1 MKCTGS
7 TGFGYLVVL
16 WALPG
21 VFGHGALTKPMP
33 RLVSGQEYCPW
44 CVGEHQPVTNPS
56 GSVHRDAEP
65 SSPCL
70 SSQPGDAPYTT
81 NRYSSYQSYAAAGEP
96 TYTAG
101 GTMETR
107 IVLDADHNGE
117 AIFEYCPHSE
127 SQTEKCFRDRPI
139 SEWTDVHAYWDASN
153 QLDHWKSGQT
163 FPQTVNLP
171 ADMPSGPAT
180 IRWLWVCKYTDE
192 IFVSCMDTEIVGG
205 SSTTGAATTTVSA
218 SGECIWTDPPVEL
231 QRTPR
236 EEKEGRVCWDY
247 VVPVGTKVYYQSKT
261 DIYNKWN
268 SEACCLSAAS
278 TFGSDGGNPNI
289 VVFTATIGNFGFCE
303 CTAWD
308 PSNPGTSC
316 AGEAT
321 AENMVCPVLGAQKE
335 MCGEST
341 NWDGLPVGCGT
352 VSSTASPSTTTTTT
366 TASTEGCCY
375 WDAETGC
382 PGNDYCD
389 QSKSNCEASCNGKW
403 KSIVETTVSSTASVT
418 TTPATTTKTT
428 AATTATITTLPTTST
443 TETAMFEPVDG
454 GVDRVC
460 RGSTP
465 TDNALEYFTVAS
477 VNSLEECKQLCMANS
492 ACKGIEYINRRC
504 EIWTRPEGIGA
515 SSEGVGYVCLRYL
528 GGGTTTHPAKSSC
541 GQLHDQCGGESYMG
555 STCCVSGLKCEL
567 KDTSY
572 SQCVMDDANVVSC
585 AQIWQ
590 QCGGNG
596 WYGSNCCV
604 EGLTCVWGNEY
615 YSQCLRLPGSLLE
628 EKPKRSPRL
637 RKSRQALTMESRPWL
652 VQRSSTLSATTID
665 ADSEL

>member
-1 MKCTGS
+1 MSPLSCLG
-7 TGFGYLVVL
+7 LQIHWRDL
-16 WALPG
+16 RIL
-21 VFGHGALTKPMP
+21 HG
-33 RLVSGQEYCPW
+33 
-44 CVGEHQPVTNPS
+44 
-56 GSVHRDAEP
+56 HRDCWRKLNNWGCNNYHNYSASWQMP
-65 SSPCL
+65 AVIWQSSIVWRSL
-70 SSQPGDAPYTT
+70 WHI
-81 NRYSSYQSYAAAGEP
+81 RYSSIFFEILRH
-96 TYTAG
+96 
-101 GTMETR
+101 R
-107 IVLDADHNGE
+107 I
-117 AIFEYCPHSE
+117 
-127 SQTEKCFRDRPI
+127 
-139 SEWTDVHAYWDASN
+139 SN
-153 QLDHWKSGQT
+153 VT
-163 FPQTVNLP
+163 FLN
-171 ADMPSGPAT
+171 S
-180 IRWLWVCKYTDE
+180 R
-192 IFVSCMDTEIVGG
+192 
-205 SSTTGAATTTVSA
+205 SA

-247 VVPVGTKVYYQSKT
+247 VVPVGTKVQVSGSVTLLHCCIGVVTLPCFAMLCHSVSKQTLFAHLREVYYQSKT

-418 TTPATTTKTT
+418 TTPATTAKTT

-443 TETAMFEPVDG
+443 TETDMFEPVDG

-477 VNSLEECKQLCMANS
+477 HL
-492 ACKGIEYINRRC
+492 
-504 EIWTRPEGIGA
+504 
-515 SSEGVGYVCLRYL
+515 
-528 GGGTTTHPAKSSC
+528 
-541 GQLHDQCGGESYMG
+541 
-555 STCCVSGLKCEL
+555 
-567 KDTSY
+567 
-572 SQCVMDDANVVSC
+572 VV
-585 AQIWQ
+585 
-590 QCGGNG
+590 
-596 WYGSNCCV
+596 
-604 EGLTCVWGNEY
+604 
-615 YSQCLRLPGSLLE
+615 
-628 EKPKRSPRL
+628 
-637 RKSRQALTMESRPWL
+637 
-652 VQRSSTLSATTID
+652 RSSV
-665 ADSEL
+665 